1 MRRIFVRAAIDVGN
15 IPTYYWGTDLLVD
28 TPESDWM
35 YRSHTPTLP
44 VLPASGGSSLR
55 QSLRNAR
62 LPRMLSLD
70 SRKVACCEFGAPGG
84 FPVLYSHQCGGSRL
98 EAAVLDEAAFRHG
111 IRLIAVDR
119 AGLGASEPPLPF
131 DRGGSDA
138 GRVAD
143 ALALEQYG
151 LLSWGGGA
159 AYALMQAA
167 RDPARA
173 RFCLSMSCPP
183 LWLAGET
190 GPGGSSRGRRVALAV
205 VGAALYC
212 HGRLTVRCMSPQR
225 RLALLEGTI
234 GEADRRVLK
243 DPRIRRWLTMVLEEA
258 VCQGGRGFAREMAD
272 SARQWPLDPAALD
285 LPVEFWYG
293 SVDRVVSDAGG
304 QWLAARLPGTGRV
317 HRIRG
322 AGHFFMLRHQDLLF
336 ERLRRL
342 SVRDTLPSTARMGG
356 VRSIR
361 LPVSAVA

>member
-1 MRRIFVRAAIDVGN
+1 MYASIDVGN
-15 IPTYYWGTDLLVD
+15 IPTYHWATDLLVD
-28 TPESDWM
+28 TPDPDWM
-35 YRSHTPTLP
+35 YRSRTSTLP
-44 VLPASGGSSLR
+44 VFHASGGNSLR
-55 QSLRNAR
+55 QSLSNAR

-70 SRKVACCEFGAPGG
+70 GRQVACSEFGAPGG

-119 AGLGASEPPLPF
+119 AGLGASEPRLTF
-131 DRGGSDA
+131 DRA
-138 GRVAD
+138 GNDVGKVAD
-143 ALALEQYG
+143 ALSLDQYG

-167 RDPARA
+167 RDPGRA
-173 RFCLSMSCPP
+173 RFCLLLSCPP

-190 GPGGSSRGRRVALAV
+190 GPGGSCRGRRAALALL
-205 VGAALYC
+205 GAALYC
-212 HGRLTVRCMSPQR
+212 HGRLTVRCMSPLR
-225 RLALLEGTI
+225 RLALLEDTI

-243 DPRIRRWLTMVLEEA
+243 DPPVRRWLTMVLEEA
-258 VCQGGRGFAREMAD
+258 VCQGGHGFAREMAD
-272 SARQWPLDPAALD
+272 SARQWPLDPADLH

-304 QWLAARLPGTGRV
+304 QWLAARLPGSGRV

-322 AGHFFMLRHQDLLF
+322 AGHFFMLRHRDLLF
-336 ERLRRL
+336 ERLHRL
-342 SVRDTLPSTARMGG
+342 ALHGAMPSAGSEGG